1 MAVPN
6 PTQITSTLR
15 MMPDQQLQQYA
26 AMHKNDPYIF
36 PMAFAESN
44 ARKQAR
50 AAQQAQGMGQQ
61 QPKVV
66 DQDLMEMG
74 QPPMPPQGMPPQGGP
89 QMAQQRL
96 PEQQGIGA
104 LPAPNMQR
112 MADGGIAGYGDDDE
126 FNYAGADESVVM
138 MAGGGIAHFDSGGLA
153 KRYAVENQEMISG
166 NRVQYSPDVAA
177 YAEQLSAAK
186 SAADDQLSAANVA
199 AQNAANPGNKAY
211 ADRERARMLQGPNGM
226 PFTKKDKPIPFDPG
240 RGDSWDNEPNIPFD
254 AGRGDS
260 WDNEPTD
267 KKKGADKKKSG
278 AKNTEKK
285 PAANVI
291 PPEEPSKAAGPAKEA
306 PTGADLIA
314 QAIAGSKAL
323 NDESAAAFKPY
334 HDQLNK
340 ENEEILGR
348 KADNRAYA
356 LLAAG
361 LGMMGGTSQYAA
373 QNIAAGGIKGLATF
387 QEAEKADAAAR
398 KANQQSQMLLMQ
410 AERAERSG
418 NMKVAGDMQS
428 RAEQARQFGITAE
441 QKAEEL
447 KKTEKYQQG
456 MLANDNIKAKAA
468 MLSAQNRG
476 GGLYGAEDKH
486 MLALTRVETALNGN
500 KEYQEAAKLANMP
513 GKIGD
518 TARATIQRVRQETYG
533 RLAPELLQSG
543 QGSPSGSGGGQK
555 VLDFNSIK

>member
-15 MMPDQQLQQYA
+15 MMSDPQLQQYA

-44 ARKQAR
+44 ARKQER
-50 AAQQAQGMGQQ
+50 SAQQAQSMGQPQ
-61 QPKVV
+61 GKVV
-66 DQDLMEMG
+66 DQAVAAMG
-74 QPPMPPQGMPPQGGP
+74 PEQ
-89 QMAQQRL
+89 L
-96 PEQQGIGA
+96 PENQGIGA
-104 LPAPNMQR
+104 LPTPNMQR
-112 MADGGIAGYGDDDE
+112 MADGGIAGYGDDGE
-126 FNYAGADESVVM
+126 FNYAGADDSVVM
-138 MAGGGIAHFDSGGLA
+138 MAGGGVAHFDGGGLA
-153 KRYAVENQEMISG
+153 GKYKTESMEMG
-166 NRVQYSPDVAA
+166 EGTRVQYSPDVAA
-177 YAEQLSAAK
+177 YAKQLSIAGQ
-186 SAADDQLSAANVA
+186 ADN
-199 AQNAANPGNKAY
+199 NAY
-211 ADRERARMLQGPNGM
+211 AARERARMLQGPNGM

-240 RGDSWDNEPNIPFD
+240 RGDSWDNEPVSAFD
-254 AGRGDS
+254 PGRGDS

-267 KKKGADKKKSG
+267 KKKGTDKKKSG
-278 AKNTEKK
+278 AKNTDKK

-291 PPEEPSKAAGPAKEA
+291 PPEEPAKAAGPTKEA
-306 PTGADLIA
+306 PTGADLIT

-428 RAEQARQFGITAE
+428 RAEQARQFGITSE

-447 KKTEKYQQG
+447 RKTEKYQDG
-456 MLANDNIKAKAA
+456 MVANDAIKAKAA
-468 MLSAQNRG
+468 MLAAQNRG

-486 MLALTRVETALNGN
+486 MIALTRVETALNGN

-518 TARATIQRVRQETYG
+518 TARATIKRVRQETYG